1 MLAFYRQY
9 SRHIYFYGVILLAA
23 SLPLSIY
30 TTSVFEIVLLANW
43 ILEGNFRKK
52 FSILKER
59 KSLLL
64 IIGLYALHLVGLIYS
79 DPANYDYAFKDLK
92 VKLPILVLPVIIGT
106 SEALN
111 RKQLKTVL
119 LIFCLATF
127 SSTIVSFGVFLGIVP
142 YEYYDF
148 RDISIF
154 VSHIRLALMV
164 NLSIF
169 ILIYYMFRSKDDLG
183 FSTPVSVAATIMI
196 LWFLFFFVL
205 LKSLTGFV
213 IFGVLILVLAW
224 IYAGRIISGFPRI
237 LVRSII
243 IAIPLLIFFYIYNSI
258 ERFYETEDIEFSE
271 LEERTPLGNPYSHDT
286 LRRARENGN
295 YVWIYVAE
303 DEMEEAW
310 NERSDI
316 PYDSLDNKGQE
327 IKYTLIRYL
336 TSKGLRKDRKGVMA
350 LTEEDVEAIENGKAN
365 YIFKNKYSLY
375 PRIYEV
381 IWEIDGYLRGGDP
394 SGHSVAQRIAY
405 LNAAKYIFMN
415 NPVIGVGTGD
425 VKYSFDQYYYK
436 TDSKLE
442 KDYRRRAHNQY
453 VTFLITF
460 GILGFILAMIF
471 LIAPV
476 FIEKAWNDYLFIVF
490 FFIAF
495 LSMLNE
501 DTMETQ
507 TGVSFF
513 IFFYSLLLFGRKKNS
528 ENESKISQ
536 KGHKNGRRKY

>member
-1 MLAFYRQY
+1 MHLIFRQY
-9 SRHIYFYGVILLAA
+9 SRHIYFYGLILLAA

-30 TTSVFEIVLLANW
+30 TTSLFEIVLLVNW
-43 ILEGNFRKK
+43 ILEGNFRQK
-52 FSILKER
+52 FRILKER

-64 IIGLYALHLVGLIYS
+64 ILGLYAIHLAGLLYS
-79 DPANYDYAFKDLK
+79 DPANFDYAIKDLK
-92 VKLPILVLPVIIGT
+92 VKLPLLVLPLIIGT
-106 SEALN
+106 SEPLN
-111 RKQLKTVL
+111 SRQIKTLL

-154 VSHIRLALMV
+154 ISHIRLALMV

-169 ILIYYMFRSKDDLG
+169 ILIYYIFSSKNEKG
-183 FSTPVSVAATIMI
+183 FTTAVSVPAIFMI
-196 LWFLFFFVL
+196 LWFLFFFIL
-205 LKSLTGFV
+205 LKSLTGLV
-213 IFGVLILVLAW
+213 IFGILILVLAW
-224 IYAGRIISGFPRI
+224 IYSGRITSGFPRI
-237 LVRSII
+237 LIRAVII
-243 IAIPLLIFFYIYNSI
+243 IIPLFIIMYIVNSI
-258 ERFYETEDIEFSE
+258 ERFYDTEEIQFSE
-271 LEERTPLGNPYSHDT
+271 LEERTSTGNPYSHDT
-286 LRRARENGN
+286 LKLARENGH
-295 YVWIYVAE
+295 YVWIYLAE
-303 DEMEEAW
+303 DEMEQAW

-336 TSKGLRKDRKGVMA
+336 TSKGLRKDREGVMA
-350 LTEEDVEAIENGKAN
+350 LSEEDITAIENGKAN
-365 YIFKNKYSLY
+365 YIFKDKYSLY
-375 PRIYEV
+375 PRLYEV
-381 IWEIDGYLRGGDP
+381 IWEVDGYLRGGDP

-405 LNAAKYIFMN
+405 LNAARSIFIN

-425 VKYSFDQYYYK
+425 VKNSFDQYYQK
-436 TDSKLE
+436 SGSKL
-442 KDYRRRAHNQY
+442 KSDYRRRAHNQY

-460 GILGFILAMIF
+460 GVLGFILVMIF

-476 FIEKAWNDYLFIVF
+476 FLEKAWDDYLFIVF

-513 IFFYSLLLFGRKKNS
+513 IFFYSLLLFGRKK
-528 ENESKISQ
+528 
-536 KGHKNGRRKY
+536 HMR